1 MSFTEQSVVY
11 LSKEYRAPASFGAVG
26 ASATAGGNFII
37 DNDDNVNTN
46 STNAATQSRGTIYQE
61 VFIPDGTTAIFTV
74 TENDGI
80 LPETTDDIIITLNG
94 LIVPSDNIT
103 ALDSNSGQIT
113 LGFTPEN
120 GDRLVVIWFFRGA
133 PEDQGIYQQVLT
145 PSGSSATFTLTS
157 NAGVIPD
164 RPQEM
169 FVFINGLFLDY
180 NKFTAYNSSLSQFTL
195 DFIPDTLDSLACVWF
210 ASLPENIKIL
220 QEKFIADGSSAT
232 YTVTLNEG
240 KLPKVKD
247 AILLM
252 RNGQHINNDYISG
265 YNPSNGSVTL
275 SFIPDSGDVINII
288 WFMEEVIASHAKL
301 YQEQFTTNGT
311 DNFLTVTKNNGKLA
325 KDLDSI
331 MIYRN
336 GQFINNGFVSLLEAD
351 LGKITFSFTPR
362 VNEKFT
368 IVWVI
373 TK

>member
-1 MSFTEQSVVY
+1 MSFTEQSIVY
-11 LSKEYRAPASFGAVG
+11 LSKEYRTPASFGAVG
-26 ASATAGGNFII
+26 ASASAGGNFII

-46 STNAATQSRGTIYQE
+46 STNATTQSRGTIYQE
-61 VFIPDGTTAIFTV
+61 VFSPDGTTPIFIV

-80 LPETTDDIIITLNG
+80 LPETTDDIIVTING
-94 LIVPSDNIT
+94 LVVPSDNIT
-103 ALDSNSGQIT
+103 ALDSNSGQLT

-133 PEDQGIYQQVLT
+133 PEDQGIYQQVIT
-145 PSGSSATFTLTS
+145 PSGTSATFTLTS

-180 NKFTAYNSSLSQFTL
+180 NKFTAYSPSLSQFTL
-195 DFIPDTLDSLACVWF
+195 DFIPETLDSLACVWF

-220 QEKFIADGSSAT
+220 QEKFIADGTTAT
-232 YTVTLNEG
+232 YNVTLNEG

-252 RNGQHINNDYISG
+252 RNGQHINYDYISG

-275 SFIPDSGDVINII
+275 SFIPDSEDVINII
-288 WFMEEVIASHAKL
+288 WFMEEVIATHAKL
-301 YQEQFTTNGT
+301 YQEQFTTDGVA
-311 DNFLTVTKNNGKLA
+311 NFLQVTKNNGKLA

-336 GQFINNGFVSLLEAD
+336 GQFINNGFVSLLESD
-351 LGKITFSFTPR
+351 LGKITFTFTPR
-362 VNEKFT
+362 ANEKLT
-368 IVWVI
+368 LVWVI

>member
-11 LSKEYRAPASFGAVG
+11 LSKEYRTPASFGAVG
-26 ASATAGGNFII
+26 ASASAGGNFII

-46 STNAATQSRGTIYQE
+46 SANATTQSRGTIYQE
-61 VFIPDGTTAIFTV
+61 VFTPDGSTAIFTV

-80 LPETTDDIIITLNG
+80 LPETTDDIIVTING
-94 LIVPSDNIT
+94 LVVPSDNIT
-103 ALDSNSGQIT
+103 ALDSNSGQLT

-133 PEDQGIYQQVLT
+133 PEDQGIYQQVLA

-180 NKFTAYNSSLSQFTL
+180 NKFTAYNPSLSQFTL
-195 DFIPDTLDSLACVWF
+195 DFIPESLDSLACVWF

-252 RNGQHINNDYISG
+252 QNGQHINNDYISG

-351 LGKITFSFTPR
+351 LGKITFSFIPR
-362 VNEKFT
+362 INEKFT
-368 IVWVI
+368 LVWVI

>member
-1 MSFTEQSVVY
+1 MSYTEQSLVY
-11 LSKEYRAPASFGAVG
+11 LSRDFRFPASYGSVG
-26 ASATAGGNFII
+26 SSGSAGGNFIV
-37 DNDDNVNTN
+37 DNQDDVNQN
-46 STNAATQSRGTIYQE
+46 DLLATKGAIYQE
-61 VFIPDGTTAIFTV
+61 VFTGNGSNTIFTV

-94 LIVPSDNIT
+94 LVVPQNNIT
-103 ALDSNSGQIT
+103 ALDSINGQVT
-113 LGFTPEN
+113 LGFAPET
-120 GDRLVVIWFFRGA
+120 GDRIVVIWFFRGG
-133 PEDQGIYQQVLT
+133 PQDQSVYQQILT
-145 PSGSSATFTLTS
+145 PSGSTATFSLS
-157 NAGVIPD
+157 ANAGVIPD

-169 FVFINGLFLDY
+169 FIFVNGLFTDY
-180 NKFTAYNSSLSQFTL
+180 KVLSGYSPSTSQFTL
-195 DFIPDTLDSLACVWF
+195 NYTPTQFDSIACVWF
-210 ASLPENIKIL
+210 TRLPENLKIL
-220 QEKFIADGSSAT
+220 QEKFIADGTTAT

-275 SFIPDSGDVINII
+275 SFIPDANDEINII
-288 WFMEEVIASHAKL
+288 WFIEEVLAAGAKL

-311 DNFLTVTKNNGKLA
+311 DNYLTVTKNNARLP

-351 LGKITFSFTPR
+351 LGKITFTFTPR
-362 VNEKFT
+362 INEKFT